1 MRNVMIADDD
11 KDLRYMLK
19 YLIESTTNFA
29 VVAEAGT
36 GEEAIA
42 MCEKHQPD
50 LVIMDVQMPVMD
62 GIEATRRIKDRWPR
76 VYVLGLTAFSDY
88 PETMLGAGADK
99 CLLKTESYGS
109 LTNLM
114 ERIRDEAE
122 TGTAHY

>member
-1 MRNVMIADDD
+1 MRNVLIADDD

-19 YLIESTTNFA
+19 YLIESTTNFV
-29 VVAEAGT
+29 VVAEAGN
-36 GEEAIA
+36 GEEAVA
-42 MCEKHQPD
+42 QCEKHQPD

-76 VYVLGLTAFSDY
+76 MFILGLTAFSDY
-88 PETMLGAGADK
+88 PEILLGAGADK

-109 LTNLM
+109 LTHVM

-122 TGTAHY
+122 TGSAWY

>member
-1 MRNVMIADDD
+1 MRNVLIADDD

-19 YLIESTTNFA
+19 YLIESTTNFV
-29 VVAEAGT
+29 VVAEAGN
-36 GEEAIA
+36 GEEAVA
-42 MCEKHQPD
+42 QCEKHQPD

-76 VYVLGLTAFSDY
+76 MFVLGLTAFSDY
-88 PETMLGAGADK
+88 PEILLGAGADK

-109 LTNLM
+109 LTHVM

-122 TGTAHY
+122 TGSTWY

>member
-1 MRNVMIADDD
+1 MRTVLIADDD

-19 YLIESTTNFA
+19 YLIESTTTFV

-36 GEEAIA
+36 GEEAVTL
-42 MCEKHQPD
+42 CEKHQPD

-76 VYVLGLTAFSDY
+76 THVLGLTAFSDY
-88 PETMLGAGADK
+88 PEIMLGNGATK

-109 LTNLM
+109 LTNVM
-114 ERIRDEAE
+114 ERMRDEAE
-122 TGTAHY
+122 TGSAWY